1 MPADVQ
7 SRRDLMKTL
16 RDEGFLVHCKRGRPA
31 IYDSDEA
38 RKAALREQKRI
49 CNRRYAERIR
59 EAKTQ
64 MLDAQGVRSS
74 PENFI
79 VAA

>member
-7 SRRDLMKTL
+7 SRPDLMKTL
-16 RDEGFLVHCKRGRPA
+16 RDEGFLQHCKRGRPT

-49 CNRRYAERIR
+49 CNRKYAERIR

-64 MLDAQGVRSS
+64 MLDAQGARSS
-74 PENFI
+74 LQNFI